1 MNPYLY
7 YSVNKVI
14 YFYAFLDH
22 SALHLCSFGSQQ
34 SDSYVGNAWV
44 TLKKKQL
51 TSVVCLLS
59 VSILRASWINFI
71 IISILQILES
81 G

>member
-1 MNPYLY
+1 MNPY

-22 SALHLCSFGSQQ
+22 NALHLCSFGSQQ
-34 SDSYVGNAWV
+34 SDSYVGSAWV

-51 TSVVCLLS
+51 TSMVCLLS
-59 VSILRASWINFI
+59 VSILRASWVNFI